1 MVVQETAREAAPAA
15 GDALPPVIAQVTFPN
30 GLVGCSS
37 WKRFELRGDFASE
50 PAGLL
55 VSLDD
60 PDRIFFVSPVEH
72 AAPGG
77 LGRFN
82 NEDSRALRRL
92 GVGHRDDVIGL
103 VTLNVDDDG
112 NLTANLLGPL
122 VIDLT
127 ACSGEQLVLS
137 DVTLSTRHR
146 LCTGPTAPRGYPGC
160 PAGDICPGQHPQAG
174 TRDILAGSSDG
185 AE

>member
-1 MVVQETAREAAPAA
+1 MIVAQEQTFDTQPAVE
-15 GDALPPVIAQVTFPN
+15 DMLPPVITEVNFPN
-30 GLVGCSS
+30 GLIGCPR
-37 WKRFELRGDFASE
+37 WNHFELRGDFTNE

-55 VSLDD
+55 ISMED
-60 PDRIFFVSPVEH
+60 PDRIFFVSPLEN

-82 NEDSRALRRL
+82 NEDSRALRRA
-92 GVGHRDDVIGL
+92 GVGQRDDVIGL

-122 VIDLT
+122 VVDLT
-127 ACSGEQLVLS
+127 ARTGEQLVLS

-146 LCTGPTAPRGYPGC
+146 LCTG
-160 PAGDICPGQHPQAG
+160 QAG
-174 TRDILAGSSDG
+174 DILAGSSDG
-185 AE
+185 AD